1 MVSVARFRVVAS
13 TSFFFFSAQRV
24 RFLTRERVEKAGVP
38 SRVLSDELD
47 GDEKVE
53 EYFSMSALTHALDES
68 MRTPHR
74 HCDRHG
80 MHESR
85 DASEF
90 SRDSMTAS
98 SPETFQNVA
107 NAHGGISAISLLRAN
122 VWEEASRRG
131 EAGEPDA
138 KTRALLETENA
149 ENMFVGRKTVEIE
162 QIASFG
168 NIHIA
173 PAMSG
178 FQSESK
184 NAFGGSRPREV
195 PRVRRVAVYD
205 DIDDD
210 NDATSPGRK
219 RRGTS
224 TSYLAIEADLLSR
237 SNENAGM
244 LCSSPNRKSF
254 TSAPFA
260 TVYGRDTAGLESP
273 LGKTSPERTTKE
285 FRSIPFA
292 TVYASSDAPS
302 SPASKSSLYF

>member
-1 MVSVARFRVVAS
+1 MSLRASFR
-13 TSFFFFSAQRV
+13 TRDAQ
-24 RFLTRERVEKAGVP
+24 
-38 SRVLSDELD
+38 LD
-47 GDEKVE
+47 GYEKVE
-53 EYFSMSALTHALDES
+53 ERFSMSALTHALDES
-68 MRTPHR
+68 MRTPHH

-80 MHESR
+80 MLESR
-85 DASEF
+85 DASKF
-90 SRDSMTAS
+90 SRDSMTTS
-98 SPETFQNVA
+98 SPENFQNVA
-107 NAHGGISAISLLRAN
+107 NAHGGMSAISLLRAN

-131 EAGEPDA
+131 DAGEPDA

-178 FQSESK
+178 FQSGS
-184 NAFGGSRPREV
+184 NTFGGSSPMEV

-205 DIDDD
+205 DIDEN
-210 NDATSPGRK
+210 NDANSPGRK

-273 LGKTSPERTTKE
+273 LGQTSPERTTKD
-285 FRSIPFA
+285 FRSVPFA
-292 TVYASSDAPS
+292 TVYASPDAPL
-302 SPASKSSLYF
+302 SPASKSSIYF

>member
-1 MVSVARFRVVAS
+1 MSLRASFR
-13 TSFFFFSAQRV
+13 TRDAQ
-24 RFLTRERVEKAGVP
+24 
-38 SRVLSDELD
+38 SDEY
-47 GDEKVE
+47 GKVE
-53 EYFSMSALTHALDES
+53 ERFSMSALKTHALDES
-68 MRTPHR
+68 MRTPHH

-80 MHESR
+80 MYESR

-90 SRDSMTAS
+90 SRDSMTTS
-98 SPETFQNVA
+98 SPENFQNVA
-107 NAHGGISAISLLRAN
+107 NAHGGTSAISLLRAN

-131 EAGEPDA
+131 DAGEPDA

-173 PAMSG
+173 PAVSG
-178 FQSESK
+178 FQSGS
-184 NAFGGSRPREV
+184 NTFGVSSPMEV

-205 DIDDD
+205 DIDED
-210 NDATSPGRK
+210 NDASSPGRK

-260 TVYGRDTAGLESP
+260 TVYGRDTAGLESS
-273 LGKTSPERTTKE
+273 LGQTSPERTTKE